1 MGKITG
7 IYDEIVALPFNY
19 AQPKRFKLKS
29 SLFIFQTHI
38 RYIQKS
44 LGGQPNGLIFIVVLQ
59 SWRMMQLKTA
69 GVNKSTY
76 ANMPSL
82 QLVCYC
88 LCETVIAVKMT
99 LLLISL
105 YYLGIL

>member
-19 AQPKRFKLKS
+19 AQPKIFKLKS

-44 LGGQPNGLIFIVVLQ
+44 LGGNQMG
-59 SWRMMQLKTA
+59 
-69 GVNKSTY
+69 
-76 ANMPSL
+76 
-82 QLVCYC
+82 
-88 LCETVIAVKMT
+88 
-99 LLLISL
+99 
-105 YYLGIL
+105 